1 MTRRISSFFT
11 AAALIFSM
19 IGTLPASFCQ
29 AEASEKTRT
38 PLPEKGTYQE
48 GQVLVT
54 IASPRKT
61 PLTKEGTVSFDKELT
76 VEDSW
81 DFGGADVLAGNARE
95 KEFLED
101 KSLYVTKVSSDTYSF

>member
-81 DFGGADVLAGNARE
+81 NFGGGGCSGRQCAGKRI
-95 KEFLED
+95 
-101 KSLYVTKVSSDTYSF
+101 SGR